1 MYIKK
6 GCLKNGVSKWG
17 SSYMSRE
24 ALVLLLLLVFGK
36 RREEILSVVTGDV
49 LLELIDALRHQW
61 RLFERKTFRL
71 TPT

>member
-1 MYIKK
+1 MV
-6 GCLKNGVSKWG
+6 LVNGGVHIRAEKLSFYFSCW
-17 SSYMSRE
+17 SL
-24 ALVLLLLLVFGK
+24 ANAA
-36 RREEILSVVTGDV
+36 EEILLVVTGDV